1 MKKLLFILTLAGC
14 GILTANAQY
23 YDYNGY
29 DYGSYSYDTL
39 YNTTAY
45 ANTSYSNYYPQTYS
59 GNNYGTNYSNYNG
72 GIGSYTIGCTTYYY
86 NTRTG
91 SQLYTSYICSNY
103 TTPSAYQYQTNYQ
116 YQQPTYYQT
125 QTYPV
130 TSYPSYPS
138 QYQTYGYNN
147 GTWYPGYSHSILS
160 GTSNTY
166 QSCYYNSYGQYLCY

>member
-29 DYGSYSYDTL
+29 DYGSYSYDTS

-45 ANTSYSNYYPQTYS
+45 ANTNYSTYTYPQTYY
-59 GNNYGTNYSNYNG
+59 GGNYGNNYSNYNG

-91 SQLYTSYICSNY
+91 AQLYTSYICN
-103 TTPSAYQYQTNYQ
+103 NYQ
-116 YQQPTYYQT
+116 YTPPTYYP
-125 QTYPV
+125 TYPI
-130 TSYPSYPS
+130 TYPS
-138 QYQTYGYNN
+138 QSQYCTYGYQNGNWHQCQSYSWLGDNSYNN
-147 GTWYPGYSHSILS
+147 G
-160 GTSNTY
+160 Y
-166 QSCYYNSYGQYLCY
+166 QNYLNCYHDQYGQYICY